1 MINYGTDLPV
11 SSYMAMTRGPV
22 GTDGRAACPALSGAK
37 SCLQSLCLLFPFVA
51 ARLSMWVCLQRHAP
65 PPAWA
70 RDQLHASEKQEQGF
84 LLWGGCW
91 LPLQRLSLTPSTL
104 HAPRCSSHVTSSRKL
119 PLVPNCCRASAWNQ
133 GTFPRPPMLESP
145 AGKTGPTR

>member
-1 MINYGTDLPV
+1 MISYGTDLPV

-51 ARLSMWVCLQRHAP
+51 ARLSTWVCLQRHAP

-84 LLWGGCW
+84 LLWG
-91 LPLQRLSLTPSTL
+91 RLL
-104 HAPRCSSHVTSSRKL
+104 APTSA
-119 PLVPNCCRASAWNQ
+119 P
-133 GTFPRPPMLESP
+133 FP
-145 AGKTGPTR
+145 